1 MLYKRGNFII
11 YILPCTLLLFVIIY
25 VIYFIFDSRLA
36 YKKAEELLINA
47 YIILI
52 SEYGNVTFHKI
63 NNINI
68 AYIMSKTNRVISA
81 EYVADCRIIEFI
93 NAKKIFDNTN
103 HSLLADKSYQKIKLY
118 LSFAV
123 Q

>member
-1 MLYKRGNFII
+1 MI
-11 YILPCTLLLFVIIY
+11 YILTCTLLLFVIIY

-63 NNINI
+63 NNIKI
-68 AYIMSKTNRVISA
+68 AYIMSKTTRVISA

>member
-1 MLYKRGNFII
+1 MVYTLT
-11 YILPCTLLLFVIIY
+11 CTLLLFVIIY
-25 VIYFIFDSRLA
+25 VIHFIFDARIA

-47 YIILI
+47 YAILI

-63 NNINI
+63 NNIDI
-68 AYIMSKTNRVISA
+68 AYIMSKTNHVISA
-81 EYVADCRIIEFI
+81 EYIADCRIIEFI
-93 NAKKIFDNTN
+93 NAKKIFDNSN
-103 HSLLADKSYQKIKLY
+103 YPFLADKSYQRIKLY